1 MGFIENTAIRH
12 KRSGGK
18 WTDRNFRAHAQA
30 ERAKKSTEE
39 KVSFMMMMMMFI
51 TVLLKIPRSDLDGVV

>member
-12 KRSGGK
+12 KWSGEK
-18 WTDRNFRAHAQA
+18 WSDRNFRAHAQA
-30 ERAKKSTEE
+30 ERTKESTEK
-39 KVSFMMMMMMFI
+39 KVCFMMMMMMFI